1 MKLQVILCILIFSTL
16 AFGNWQ
22 MQTEN
27 VNVPSSFDDEWSLVI
42 LPDVQFY
49 SDVYP
54 GLFDLQA
61 IWVRDNAERINAKY
75 VLLPGDIT
83 NGNSER
89 EWENASDS
97 LSILDK
103 KVPYVMCPGNHD
115 SGESGWAGDRTTL
128 MDKHFPYQRLKGWS
142 GIAGCRTKGQM
153 SNTYHFF
160 TGGDGSEWLIL
171 SFEWSPTDETLAWGQ
186 QILKKFSDKKAIIMT
201 HAYMYNDST
210 RYDWE
215 TKGKEQK
222 WNPHSYKTKNG
233 NDGQGI
239 WEKLIKDN
247 KNVFL
252 VISGHVLGDGT
263 GVLISQ
269 NSSGGDVIQMLAN
282 YQTPINDIGGQAW
295 IRVLT
300 FSKDMKKI
308 TCWTYSP
315 LYKKYRDEEDQLFEF
330 SIK

>member
-1 MKLQVILCILIFSTL
+1 MKLQAVLCILIFSTV

-22 MQTEN
+22 IQTDN
-27 VNVPSSFDDEWSLVI
+27 VTVPDTFDGKWSLVI

-54 GLFDLQA
+54 GLLDLQA
-61 IWVRDNAERINAKY
+61 TWVKDNAKRINAKY

-83 NGNSER
+83 NGNAER
-89 EWENASDS
+89 EWQNASDS

-103 KVPYVMCPGNHD
+103 KVPYAMCPGNHD
-115 SGESGWAGDRTTL
+115 SGEFGWSGDRTTL
-128 MDKHFPYQRLKGWS
+128 MDKYFPYKRFKGWS
-142 GIAGCRTKGQM
+142 GIAGYKTKGQM
-153 SNTYHFF
+153 GNTYHLF
-160 TGGDGSEWLIL
+160 TDKNGGKWLIIN
-171 SFEWSPTDETLAWGQ
+171 FEWSPTDETLEWGQ
-186 QILKKFSDKKAIIMT
+186 QILKKFSNRKAIIQT
-201 HAYMYNDST
+201 HAYLYNDST
-210 RYDWE
+210 RYDWK
-215 TKGKEQK
+215 TKGKQQQ

-233 NDGQGI
+233 NDGQDI

-295 IRVLT
+295 LRVLT

-315 LYKKYRDEEDQLFEF
+315 LYKKYRDEEDQLFEL
-330 SIK
+330 SIE